1 MAQTGTV
8 GYRNFGI
15 EFPRWLS
22 AWQTAAT
29 FEPSC
34 ELLDGSQAR
43 RNRER
48 AHRMTESGP
57 EEVNPSS
64 FSSEDR
70 SRLRRIPARGSH
82 ERRVV
87 HEILDAARICHAAF
101 SVEGQPFV
109 IPTLH
114 GRIGDRLI
122 LHGAKASRLIR
133 HAGAGHELCVA
144 ATLVD
149 GVVLA
154 RSLFHSSMNYRSVV
168 LFGRGRLV
176 ESDAEKLE
184 ALKAVSDH
192 LQPGRWEDAR
202 QPSDKELGATG
213 VVEMQIETATAKV
226 RSGPPGDDEE
236 DYTLPIWAGV
246 VPIVECILEPEA
258 DPRLT
263 PGIGLP
269 DYLL

>member
-1 MAQTGTV
+1 MAEPETV
-8 GYRNFGI
+8 GYRDSRI
-15 EFPRWLS
+15 EFPVWLS
-22 AWQTAAT
+22 PCRPVAT

-34 ELLDGSQAR
+34 GLLDGPHMCGDAGKG
-43 RNRER
+43 
-48 AHRMTESGP
+48 HRMTEPRP
-57 EEVNPSS
+57 EEVHPDS

-82 ERRVV
+82 DRRVV
-87 HEILDAARICHAAF
+87 LEILDEARICHVAF
-101 SVEGQPFV
+101 SVDGQPFV

-133 HAGAGHELCVA
+133 HAGAGYELCVA
-144 ATLVD
+144 ATIVD

-176 ESDAEKLE
+176 ESDSGKLE

-202 QPSDKELGATG
+202 QPNDRELGATG
-213 VVEMQIETATAKV
+213 VVEMEIETATAKV

-236 DYTLPIWAGV
+236 DYALPIWAGV
-246 VPIVECILEPEA
+246 IPIVESILAPEA

-263 PGIGLP
+263 PGVGLP
-269 DYLL
+269 DYLS